1 MVLSEK
7 WEGIKTMSE
16 KQLTVAELL
25 AKAGREGEGG
35 GEETPRRRRR
45 RSVDSGGV
53 SVAELTGRIPKVEAK
68 PTESRH
74 SSSPLDAEETTY
86 TGPFSA
92 VASNSLFGDSP
103 TEAGHVTSLFDDHG
117 DIGQD
122 GRGQAEHS
130 DPSEPP
136 ATLSFFS
143 KTDNPGGAIG
153 DGHGGSGSS
162 GGSGVSG
169 GPISG
174 GAGNTGGIGGM
185 EGSSYT
191 SSNSRDA
198 VPVAAA
204 HQPPAATAPSP
215 AAAASS
221 TITGSAPAESAVVG
235 SVAGS
240 SATAKTAP
248 SASLPTMPK
257 PMIRPAMKP
266 VMKPVMKQS
275 LTQNPVTPLTPE
287 GESER
292 PFADLTPGDDSTIV
306 LSVVDEGG
314 PVRLTTGTF
323 PRLKD
328 HHFTKASVE
337 DLAQPPE
344 LPMQKKIAQPT
355 RAEKALTESFQKV
368 SDESETAA
376 RLGYRTAGHDMRRGS
391 SDESVADSM
400 TSMNDTA
407 DASVNTFT
415 DDSEADALDHTMVV
429 GFPAIA
435 ESEDAATSE
444 FDDSENMGETSI
456 DESDMEEVEDDYD
469 YEDSYDYDDVDDDA
483 YPGGMFTND
492 DFTEGEDVDDDA
504 DVTDDSDTEA
514 DMDMNAPDATG
525 VMEFEESR
533 FDMGRFEE
541 SHDTHDDEHGRFPY
555 RHSRLSQPLQMQQD
569 DDVQEALQTDLQDD
583 NDTDD
588 RDDMDLGRPGRG
600 RLSSARNDIDD
611 PADDPFIDNFDEF
624 EEEFEDD
631 FDEESSNEKM
641 SVLAI
646 LGMAAVGV
654 LVGVGVFAGFQVL
667 WDSISNKFI
676 VAGLACV
683 AITIIVGAVHM
694 LRTSWDG
701 FSMTLAGLVGVTMTF
716 GPLAIVNMS
725 A

>member
-1 MVLSEK
+1 
-7 WEGIKTMSE
+7 MSE

-153 DGHGGSGSS
+153 DGHGGSG
-162 GGSGVSG
+162 GSGVSG

-275 LTQNPVTPLTPE
+275 LTQDPVTPLTPE

-344 LPMQKKIAQPT
+344 LPMQKKNPWRI
-355 RAEKALTESFQKV
+355 
-368 SDESETAA
+368 
-376 RLGYRTAGHDMRRGS
+376 
-391 SDESVADSM
+391 
-400 TSMNDTA
+400 
-407 DASVNTFT
+407 
-415 DDSEADALDHTMVV
+415 
-429 GFPAIA
+429 
-435 ESEDAATSE
+435 
-444 FDDSENMGETSI
+444 
-456 DESDMEEVEDDYD
+456 
-469 YEDSYDYDDVDDDA
+469 
-483 YPGGMFTND
+483 
-492 DFTEGEDVDDDA
+492 
-504 DVTDDSDTEA
+504 
-514 DMDMNAPDATG
+514 
-525 VMEFEESR
+525 
-533 FDMGRFEE
+533 
-541 SHDTHDDEHGRFPY
+541 
-555 RHSRLSQPLQMQQD
+555 
-569 DDVQEALQTDLQDD
+569 
-583 NDTDD
+583 
-588 RDDMDLGRPGRG
+588 
-600 RLSSARNDIDD
+600 
-611 PADDPFIDNFDEF
+611 
-624 EEEFEDD
+624 
-631 FDEESSNEKM
+631 
-641 SVLAI
+641 
-646 LGMAAVGV
+646 
-654 LVGVGVFAGFQVL
+654 
-667 WDSISNKFI
+667 
-676 VAGLACV
+676 
-683 AITIIVGAVHM
+683 
-694 LRTSWDG
+694 
-701 FSMTLAGLVGVTMTF
+701 
-716 GPLAIVNMS
+716 
-725 A
+725 